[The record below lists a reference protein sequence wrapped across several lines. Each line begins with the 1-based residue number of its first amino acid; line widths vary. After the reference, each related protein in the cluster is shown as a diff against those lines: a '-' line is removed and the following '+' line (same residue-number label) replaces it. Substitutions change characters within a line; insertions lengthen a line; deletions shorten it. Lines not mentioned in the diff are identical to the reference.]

1 MLQSMK
7 DHAHGIHPKQMVHL
21 ELQHRLQT
29 LQLRQILLA
38 NSVYWLRR
46 GPHTTPGR
54 DKSGPNRRQ
63 VKKGRGRQ
71 RDAHVR

>member
-29 LQLRQILLA
+29 LQLRHLRQKILYLFRLLKTC
-38 NSVYWLRR
+38 NIRKRIKSE
-46 GPHTTPGR
+46 HTLCC
-54 DKSGPNRRQ
+54 
-63 VKKGRGRQ
+63 
-71 RDAHVR
+71 H